1 MLDFASSVLPKAGA
15 HRRTLSS
22 FVLEDSRSS
31 SLQKVWAEDY
41 FNEENSGHNQ
51 NKLEDLIAPLAP
63 ATLTD
68 RAFGRNT
75 QFSYDDEPATPRQ
88 PRTHQRSLTA
98 LLPFRTSRTNSASP
112 QRSPQRSPVKERLD
126 LDFMPTLTGDRDGQ
140 IKIADK
146 SRGGLSGWFSGTS
159 EPVAVGV
166 PINDLEDPIVMS
178 PPSES
183 SRATSPDRGIAK
195 LRKRPTVPTL
205 DIAQQPPTKASTA
218 STSRFAFFSPKTPAS
233 TQHQIPAELSDEL
246 LTLDIRSALF
256 PTGDN
261 DPFSPSAFKNLLANA
276 EGLLTKL
283 QTAYKIR
290 TISLHEL
297 AGEKEAQAEE
307 LEEAETRAQHLKMQ
321 LEDMAQRVMAHD
333 EEMKN
338 VIEELNRERQA
349 RAEEKEARE
358 KSINLIRTH
367 TTSPSEELSP
377 HSEDLDVDSQR
388 RRRPWRH
395 SSGTI
400 NSETSF
406 ESDDESGGA
415 ESVFSRSMSPSL
427 ASVSEISTP
436 EMGQAVFA
444 KVVNISPKRGVERP
458 KPVQQRSTFQ
468 KILKGISATPDNE
481 SQTSKE
487 KDEDNELGMADEG
500 CRNCRGGQASV
511 AWDTVGLLR
520 AENKGL
526 KERMASL
533 ESAVEGALDLVNGL
547 KL

>member
-1 MLDFASSVLPKAGA
+1 
-15 HRRTLSS
+15 
-22 FVLEDSRSS
+22 
-31 SLQKVWAEDY
+31 
-41 FNEENSGHNQ
+41 
-51 NKLEDLIAPLAP
+51 
-63 ATLTD
+63 
-68 RAFGRNT
+68 
-75 QFSYDDEPATPRQ
+75 
-88 PRTHQRSLTA
+88 
-98 LLPFRTSRTNSASP
+98 
-112 QRSPQRSPVKERLD
+112 
-126 LDFMPTLTGDRDGQ
+126 MPTLTGDKDGQ

-146 SRGGLSGWFSGTS
+146 SRGGLSGWFSGSS
-159 EPVAVGV
+159 EPVVVGL
-166 PINDLEDPIVMS
+166 PIDDLEDPIIMP

-195 LRKRPTVPTL
+195 LRKRPTVHSL
-205 DIAQQPPTKASTA
+205 DTAQQLPTKASAT

-233 TQHQIPAELSDEL
+233 KQHQIPAELSDEL
-246 LTLDIRSALF
+246 LTLDIRNALF

-261 DPFSPSAFKNLLANA
+261 DPFSPSAFKNLLTNA

-283 QTAYKIR
+283 QTAYQIR

-333 EEMKN
+333 EEMKK
-338 VIEELNRERQA
+338 VIDALNKERLA

-358 KSINLIRTH
+358 KSINLIKTH
-367 TTSPSEELSP
+367 TASPSEELSP
-377 HSEDLDVDSQR
+377 HSEDLEVESQR

-395 SSGTI
+395 SNGTI

-427 ASVSEISTP
+427 ASVSEVSTP

-444 KVVNISPKRGVERP
+444 KVVNISPKRTVERP

-468 KILKGISATPDNE
+468 KILKGISATPEDE

-487 KDEDNELGMADEG
+487 KDEEDELGMADEG
-500 CRNCRGGQASV
+500 CRNCRGGPSSV

-526 KERMASL
+526 KDRMASL
-533 ESAVEGALDLVNGL
+533 ETAVEGALDLVNGL
-547 KL
+547 RL

>member
-22 FVLEDSRSS
+22 FAPEDSRSS
-31 SLQKVWAEDY
+31 SLQKIWAEDY
-41 FNEENSGHNQ
+41 FNDENSSHNQ
-51 NKLEDLIAPLAP
+51 SQFEDLIAPPAP

-126 LDFMPTLTGDRDGQ
+126 FIPTLTGDRDGQ

-146 SRGGLSGWFSGTS
+146 SRGGLSGWFSGS
-159 EPVAVGV
+159 SDPVAVGV
-166 PINDLEDPIVMS
+166 PIDDLEDPVVMS

-205 DIAQQPPTKASTA
+205 DTAQQLPTKASTA

-261 DPFSPSAFKNLLANA
+261 DPFSPSAFKNLLTNA
-276 EGLLTKL
+276 EGLLAKL
-283 QTAYKIR
+283 QTAYKIC

-297 AGEKEAQAEE
+297 GGEKEAQAEE
-307 LEEAETRAQHLKMQ
+307 LEEAKTRAQHLKMQ
-321 LEDMAQRVMAHD
+321 LEDMAQRVIAHD
-333 EEMKN
+333 EEMKK
-338 VIEELNRERQA
+338 VIEELNKERQA

-358 KSINLIRTH
+358 KSINLIRIR

-377 HSEDLDVDSQR
+377 HSEDLEVDLQR
-388 RRRPWRH
+388 RRRPWRR
-395 SSGTI
+395 SNGTI

-415 ESVFSRSMSPSL
+415 ESVFSRSMSPTL
-427 ASVSEISTP
+427 GSVSEISTP

-468 KILKGISATPDNE
+468 MILRGISATPDDE
-481 SQTSKE
+481 SQTSKD
-487 KDEDNELGMADEG
+487 KDEGNELGMADEG

-533 ESAVEGALDLVNGL
+533 ETAVEGALDLVNGL

>member
-1 MLDFASSVLPKAGA
+1 MLDFASSILPKAGA

-22 FVLEDSRSS
+22 FLPEDSRSS

-41 FNEENSGHNQ
+41 FNDENSSHYQNQ
-51 NKLEDLIAPLAP
+51 SEDLIAPPAP

-68 RAFGRNT
+68 RSFGKNT
-75 QFSYDDEPATPRQ
+75 EFSYDDEPATPR
-88 PRTHQRSLTA
+88 PPCTHQRSLTA
-98 LLPFRTSRTNSASP
+98 LLPFRTSRTNSTSP
-112 QRSPQRSPVKERLD
+112 QRSPQRSPVKEK
-126 LDFMPTLTGDRDGQ
+126 LDFDFTPTLTGDTDRQ

-146 SRGGLSGWFSGTS
+146 SRGGLSGWFSGSS
-159 EPVAVGV
+159 EPVAVGL
-166 PINDLEDPIVMS
+166 PIDNLEDSIDMPF
-178 PPSES
+178 SES

-205 DIAQQPPTKASTA
+205 DTAQQLPTGASTA
-218 STSRFAFFSPKTPAS
+218 PTSRFAFFSPKTAAP

-246 LTLDIRSALF
+246 LNLDVRRALF
-256 PTGDN
+256 PAGEN
-261 DPFSPSAFKNLLANA
+261 GPCSPAAFKNLLSNA
-276 EGLLTKL
+276 EGLLNKL

-333 EEMKN
+333 EEMKKVN
-338 VIEELNRERQA
+338 EELNKERQA

-358 KSINLIRTH
+358 KSINLIKTH
-367 TTSPSEELSP
+367 TASPSEELFP
-377 HSEDLDVDSQR
+377 HSEDLEVDSQR
-388 RRRPWRH
+388 RRRPWRR
-395 SSGTI
+395 SNGTI

-406 ESDDESGGA
+406 ESDDESAGA
-415 ESVFSRSMSPSL
+415 ESVFSSSMSPSL
-427 ASVSEISTP
+427 ASVSEISMS
-436 EMGQAVFA
+436 EMGHAIFA
-444 KVVNISPKRGVERP
+444 KVVNVSPKRAVERP
-458 KPVQQRSTFQ
+458 KTVQQRSTFQ
-468 KILKGISATPDNE
+468 KILKSISATPDDE

-487 KDEDNELGMADEG
+487 KDEDDELGMADEG

-526 KERMASL
+526 KERMANL
-533 ESAVEGALDLVNGL
+533 ETAVEGALDLVNGL
-547 KL
+547 RL

>member
-1 MLDFASSVLPKAGA
+1 MLDFVSSDLPKAGA

-22 FVLEDSRSS
+22 FSPEEDSRSS

-41 FNEENSGHNQ
+41 CNDDYLSYNQ
-51 NKLEDLIAPLAP
+51 NHFEDLIAPPAP
-63 ATLTD
+63 ATLTN
-68 RAFGRNT
+68 RSFGRNT
-75 QFSYDDEPATPRQ
+75 QFSYVDEPATSRQ

-112 QRSPQRSPVKERLD
+112 RRSPQRSPVEERLD
-126 LDFMPTLTGDRDGQ
+126 LDFVPTLTGDKDGQ

-146 SRGGLSGWFSGTS
+146 SKGGLSGWFSGIS
-159 EPVAVGV
+159 DPVSVGL
-166 PINDLEDPIVMS
+166 PIDDLEDPIAMS
-178 PPSES
+178 PPSEPY
-183 SRATSPDRGIAK
+183 RTTSPDRGISK

-205 DIAQQPPTKASTA
+205 DTAQQLPTKASTVG
-218 STSRFAFFSPKTPAS
+218 SSRFTFFSPKTAAP

-246 LTLDIRSALF
+246 VNLDIRSALF
-256 PTGDN
+256 PSGEI
-261 DPFSPSAFKNLLANA
+261 DPFSPAAFKNLLTNA
-276 EGLLTKL
+276 EGLLNKL

-290 TISLHEL
+290 TISLYEL
-297 AGEKEAQAEE
+297 RGEKEAQAEE

-321 LEDMAQRVMAHD
+321 LEDMALRVMTHD
-333 EEMKN
+333 DEMKK
-338 VIEELNRERQA
+338 VVEELNKERQA

-358 KSINLIRTH
+358 KSINLIKTH
-367 TTSPSEELSP
+367 AASPSEEISP
-377 HSEDLDVDSQR
+377 HSEDLEVDLQG
-388 RRRPWRH
+388 RRRPWRR
-395 SSGTI
+395 SNGTI
-400 NSETSF
+400 NSETSI
-406 ESDDESGGA
+406 ESDD

-444 KVVNISPKRGVERP
+444 KVVNISPKRTAERP

-468 KILKGISATPDNE
+468 KILKGISTAPDDE
-481 SQTSKE
+481 RQARRE
-487 KDEDNELGMADEG
+487 KDEEDELGLADQG

-533 ESAVEGALDLVNGL
+533 EAAVEGALDLVNGL
-547 KL
+547 RL